1 MPSMLKTNSIAG
13 FRRVCSLATALLLGM
28 ATSQAQTALNWQL
41 DPQLPV
47 LAEQEAAAVLDTL
60 RDLTSIDSGTGQAS
74 GISALATQIENL
86 AKGLG
91 AQVERVTP
99 ASGVAGPN
107 LIITFKG
114 KGKRKILLISHLD
127 TVYVAGTA
135 AARPFRLDGNR
146 AIAPGIADDKSGIAV
161 FLHTMKLL
169 KARGFQDYERVTM
182 VFNSDEERGSVGSRD
197 LIRSQAQAHDVV
209 LSGEP
214 TAVNEGIVLATSG
227 VGHTVARLKVG
238 GPFFAAEARPVE
250 ELADLIL
257 RSRDVQQQVA
267 GTRMNWTV
275 ARAEDSRR
283 LDTLVPP
290 GQHFATLGFRITGR
304 ASHAGV
310 NPALGI
316 NAVVE
321 MADLVRRTSEA
332 AARQPGARLHWR
344 SAGGGLVSNIIADR
358 AQAVAELSLP
368 AGTDPAPVI
377 EALTRSAKQALL
389 SGAQISADIS
399 DGLVTAASSTDEA
412 YASADIRVPHQA
424 AFTQLSQAS
433 RQLINRQKFP
443 SSSINI
449 RDGLGFPAYNASEE
463 GRRLAAMARDVYAAL
478 GGTLQLVPRT
488 YGGTDAAWASQ
499 SGKPVVE
506 GFGLPGGNY
515 HSSDEEFVLI
525 DRIPRRLLLAAEM
538 IRALTRPLVARE
550 IPYIQNR

>member
-1 MPSMLKTNSIAG
+1 MRNTTCPARFWNLC
-13 FRRVCSLATALLLGM
+13 FLAALLLGLT
-28 ATSQAQTALNWQL
+28 TSHAQTSLPFQL
-41 DPQLPV
+41 DPQLPA

-60 RDLTSIDSGTGQAS
+60 RDLTSVDSGTGQAA
-74 GISALATQIENL
+74 GMSALATQIENF

-91 AQVERVTP
+91 AQVDRVTP

-107 LIITFKG
+107 LVITFKG
-114 KGKRKILLISHLD
+114 TGKRRILLISHMD

-135 AARPFRLDGNR
+135 AARPFRRDGNR
-146 AIAPGIADDKSGIAV
+146 AIAPGIADDKGGIAI

-197 LIRSQAQAHDVV
+197 LIRSQAQTHDVV

-214 TAVNEGIVLATSG
+214 TSVKEGIVLATSG
-227 VGHTVARLKVG
+227 VGHMAVRLKVG
-238 GPFFAAEARPVE
+238 GLFASAEARPVE

-267 GTRMNWTV
+267 GTRMNWTI
-275 ARAEDSRR
+275 ARAEHPLL
-283 LDTLVPP
+283 LDQLVPT
-290 GQHFATLGFRITGR
+290 GQRFTTLGFRITGR

-321 MADLVRRTSEA
+321 MADLVRRTTEA
-332 AARQPGARLHWR
+332 AANQPGARLHWR

-358 AQAVAELSLP
+358 AHAVAELSLP
-368 AGTDPAPVI
+368 AESDPAPVLQ
-377 EALTRSAKQALL
+377 ALTQRAIQPLL
-389 SGAQISADIS
+389 SGAHISVDIS
-399 DGLVTAASSTDEA
+399 DGLVKLAAGTGEA
-412 YASADIRVPHQA
+412 YASADMRVPDQA
-424 AFTQLSQAS
+424 AFAQLSQAA
-433 RQLINRQKFP
+433 RQLVNRQKFS
-443 SSSINI
+443 SSSISVQ
-449 RDGLGFPAYNASEE
+449 DSLGFPPYNASEE
-463 GRRLAAMARDVYAAL
+463 GRRLAAMARDIYAAL
-478 GGTLQLVPRT
+478 GGTLELVPRT
-488 YGGTDAAWASQ
+488 YGGTDAVWASQ

-538 IRALTRPLVARE
+538 IRALTRP
-550 IPYIQNR
+550 